1 MDLLLSETFL
11 SPILTSLKVSLIAT
25 LGSLIISILFI
36 LLTARPF
43 PGKSVVE
50 TLIMLPMVLPP
61 TVVGFLLLLLF
72 GKQGLGQLG
81 FSPVFTIYAAI
92 IAATVVATPLMY
104 QSLKIG
110 IDNVSTDVLDAA
122 KVDGAGHLTI
132 FKKIILPLSKGA
144 LLTGILFSFAR
155 ALGEFGATLIFAG
168 NIPGVTQT
176 MATAIY
182 IAIDNNELF
191 LAGLWVAL
199 MIVFSFILMLIIQNL
214 KKTHKKE
221 AV

>member
-1 MDLLLSETFL
+1 MALLLSESFL
-11 SPILTSLKVSLIAT
+11 SPILTSLKVSIIAT
-25 LGSLIISILFI
+25 AASLIISVLFV
-36 LLTARPF
+36 LLTSRPF

-61 TVVGFLLLLLF
+61 TVVGFLLLLAF
-72 GKQGLGQLG
+72 GKQGLGQWG
-81 FSPVFTIYAAI
+81 ISPVFTIYAAI
-92 IAATVVATPLMY
+92 IAATVVAIPLMY

-110 IDNVSTDVLDAA
+110 IDNVSADVIDAA
-122 KVDGAGHLTI
+122 KVDGASHLMI
-132 FKKIILPLSKGA
+132 FRKMILPLSKGA

-182 IAIDNNELF
+182 IAIDNNELS

-199 MIVFSFILMLIIQNL
+199 MIIFSFILMFIIQRL
-214 KKTHKKE
+214 KKHT
-221 AV
+221 

>member
-1 MDLLLSETFL
+1 MDLLLSESFL
-11 SPILTSLKVSLIAT
+11 SPILTSLKVSILAT
-25 LGSLIISILFI
+25 TASLMISVLFV
-36 LLTARPF
+36 LLTSRPF

-61 TVVGFLLLLLF
+61 TVVGFLLLLAF
-72 GKQGLGQLG
+72 GKQGLGQWG
-81 FSPVFTIYAAI
+81 ISPVFTIYAAI
-92 IAATVVATPLMY
+92 IAATVVAIPLMY

-110 IDNVSTDVLDAA
+110 IDNVSTDVIDAA
-122 KVDGAGHLTI
+122 KVDGASHLMI
-132 FKKIILPLSKGA
+132 FTKMILPLSKGA

-182 IAIDNNELF
+182 IAIDNNELS

-199 MIVFSFILMLIIQNL
+199 MMVFSFILMFIIQRL
-214 KKTHKKE
+214 KKNT
-221 AV
+221 